1 MIDVDRLLVPTPAAV
16 DERTPRDDADNR
28 VRELV
33 DRHFDAVWRLVR
45 RLGVSSDAIDDA
57 AQQTFLIAARK
68 VHEIRP
74 ETERQYLFAIA
85 VRVAADA
92 RRARSRRRELPED
105 ALPSHVDPL
114 PAPDELL
121 DRKRA
126 REVLDDI
133 LASMPLELRVAFTMF
148 ELDGLSLPEVAA
160 VLGIPLGT
168 ATSRLRR
175 ARELFH
181 ARVQRISGASGSGNP
196 GGSRG

>member
-1 MIDVDRLLVPTPAAV
+1 VIDLDRLLVPTAAV
-16 DERTPRDDADNR
+16 EATTPREDADHR

-45 RLGVSSDAIDDA
+45 RLGVSPDATDDA
-57 AQQTFLIAARK
+57 AQQTFVIAARK

-105 ALPSHVDPL
+105 ALPTHVDPL

-126 REVLDDI
+126 REVLDDV
-133 LASMPLELRVAFTMF
+133 LASMPIELRVPFTLF
-148 ELDGLSLPEVAA
+148 ELDGLSLPEVAE

-175 ARELFH
+175 ARELFR
-181 ARVQRISGASGSGNP
+181 ARVQRISGACGNQ